1 MITRQAH
8 PDTAST
14 FMKFNLDNHD
24 TDLALQ
30 VSPLFLA
37 YLQNK
42 IEAYASALVEK
53 QLPYSP
59 NPMEQVT
66 AILAHERLRNFVE
79 AYQELMSEILQAA
92 QDEQST
98 TNQQR

>member
-1 MITRQAH
+1 MTHSLI

-14 FMKFNLDNHD
+14 FMRFSLSVEDDK
-24 TDLALQ
+24 LATN

-42 IEAYASALVEK
+42 IEAYAAALVTAS
-53 QLPYSP
+53 LPYDP
-59 NPMEQVT
+59 NPQSQVK

-79 AYQELMSEILQAA
+79 AYQELLNELLQSANTSK
-92 QDEQST
+92 E
-98 TNQQR
+98 N

>member
-1 MITRQAH
+1 MNTRQIT
-8 PDTAST
+8 PDTASA
-14 FMKFNLDNHD
+14 FMRFNLTSQD
-24 TDLALQ
+24 TELALQ

-53 QLPYSP
+53 QLPYSS
-59 NPMEQVT
+59 NPTEQVT

-79 AYQELMSEILQAA
+79 AYQELMSEILQSSS
-92 QDEQST
+92 EQSS
-98 TNQQR
+98 N

>member
-1 MITRQAH
+1 MHPIH
-8 PDTAST
+8 PDTASQ
-14 FMKFNLDNHD
+14 FMRFNLSPEDEK
-24 TDLALQ
+24 LATK

-59 NPMEQVT
+59 NPADQVT
-66 AILAHERLRNFVE
+66 AIIAHERLRNFVE
-79 AYQELMSEILQAA
+79 AYTELLHELLQAA
-92 QDEQST
+92 QDEQ
-98 TNQQR
+98 TNARSA

>member
-1 MITRQAH
+1 MQSRQII

-14 FMKFNLDNHD
+14 FMRFNLTSED
-24 TDLALQ
+24 TQLALQ

-42 IEAYASALVEK
+42 IEVYASALVEK

-59 NPMEQVT
+59 NPTEQVA
-66 AILAHERLRNFVE
+66 AIIAHERLRNFVE
-79 AYQELMSEILQAA
+79 AYQELMSEILQSAH
-92 QDEQST
+92 DEQST
-98 TNQQR
+98 N

>member
-1 MITRQAH
+1 MNRSVN

-14 FMKFNLDNHD
+14 FMRFNLSSEDEK
-24 TDLALQ
+24 LATQ

-53 QLPYSP
+53 QLPYHMHP
-59 NPMEQVT
+59 AQQVT
-66 AILAHERLRNFVE
+66 AIIAHERLRNFVE
-79 AYQELMSEILQAA
+79 AYQELLNELLQSVQEA
-92 QDEQST
+92 Q
-98 TNQQR
+98 TN

>member
-1 MITRQAH
+1 MTRQLQK
-8 PDTAST
+8 DTAST
-14 FMKFNLDNHD
+14 FMRFNLSSQDIE
-24 TDLALQ
+24 LALQ

-42 IEAYASALVEK
+42 IEAYACAVVEK

-59 NPMEQVT
+59 NPAEQVT
-66 AILAHERLRNFVE
+66 AILAHERLKNFVE

-92 QDEQST
+92 QDEQSIP
-98 TNQQR
+98 NQLR

>member
-1 MITRQAH
+1 MHPIH
-8 PDTAST
+8 PDTASQ
-14 FMKFNLDNHD
+14 FMRFNLTTEDEK
-24 TDLALQ
+24 LATK

-59 NPMEQVT
+59 NPAEQVT

-79 AYQELMSEILQAA
+79 AYTELLHELLQAA
-92 QDEQST
+92 QDEQ
-98 TNQQR
+98 TNARSA